1 MNRYQA
7 GIEPE
12 SKPLIS
18 ERKLLTTKLRGRY
31 YLALHYYSLLKP
43 QTLQFSN
50 SFFNTSDNRKIINL
64 KIFLCSDNQ
73 EIRWSTFMSNKLF
86 FSPESINQQTI
97 YFLLIFFIDT
107 IYTLLS
113 LSLEYKILYF
123 ILVPGI
129 LLPF

>member
-1 MNRYQA
+1 
-7 GIEPE
+7 
-12 SKPLIS
+12 
-18 ERKLLTTKLRGRY
+18 
-31 YLALHYYSLLKP
+31 
-43 QTLQFSN
+43 
-50 SFFNTSDNRKIINL
+50 
-64 KIFLCSDNQ
+64 
-73 EIRWSTFMSNKLF
+73 MSNKLF

-97 YFLLIFFIDT
+97 YFLLIFFTDT